1 MSRRPPSKPS
11 RRRATPRVRA
21 RKPAGGA
28 GGNGASDQPTL
39 TLGQIEPIEIQQEME
54 RSFLEYSMSVIT
66 QRALPDARD
75 GLAPVHRRIL
85 HTMLEDGLRP
95 DRAHVK
101 SAEVVGHV
109 IARYHPHSLEAVYDA
124 LVRMGQDFSLR
135 YKLVDG
141 HGNFGSPDDPPAAYR
156 YCSTGDALVRLADGS
171 TRRIDEIVPG
181 AEPNSDTP
189 IDIKLLD
196 RFGNPTV
203 ATVFFHSGEHP
214 TKRLV
219 TRAGYELSGTGNHPV
234 LCLEEIAGVPML
246 QWRTLEEIKPGT
258 VVCISRAFR
267 PETEGELTAHE
278 ARLGILAG
286 MFVAEGWISEKKA
299 GFDNTDHEY
308 FMAAVYA
315 YEQLVGGQFCLKAPV
330 IESGSVLSG
339 LSINNLNALR
349 RSPLTELIGVKSA
362 RKRIPKFV
370 WESRLGAKRAF
381 LAALFEG
388 DGTVCLAQRL
398 SIHIR
403 YDTYSEGLAR
413 DVQKLLLE
421 FGIASRVF
429 RLKGGIAWR
438 VSITNRRDARL
449 FAERVNFL
457 TKKRDK
463 LAKALEQIPLESRA
477 MSADHIPF
485 MSAYVRSEAGRGRRE
500 WLSKRNF
507 DRWERL
513 EQLGDDFWPLIANT
527 EAEAVIRPL
536 VESGYFYDTVKT
548 VEDAGVQPVYSV
560 RVDSDDHSFLA
571 NGFVNHNTECR
582 LGPLALEL
590 LAGIDE
596 GTVDFIDN
604 YSGNR
609 KQPSVLPARFPNLLV
624 NGREGIAV
632 GMATKIPTHNLGEVI
647 DAAIHVLDHPNAT
660 PKDLMKFV
668 KAPDFPT
675 GGIILGRTGI
685 QDAYTTGRGS
695 IKIRAKAEIDE
706 GKRGPEIVVT
716 EIPYQTSPGSIG
728 GRIAD
733 LVNSKQ
739 LDGIR
744 NVVDQ
749 SAQGRTRLVI
759 ELKKDANANVVL
771 NNLWKHTPL
780 QTSFPMN
787 MVALVDGVP
796 RTLNLA
802 QAISAYVD
810 HQVEVVQRRTRFRLR
825 KAEDRA
831 HIIEGLIKALD
842 KIDVIIRLIRGSAD
856 RDDAR
861 KKLMAAPHK
870 FSEIQANHILDMP
883 LVRLTRLSRKELG
896 DEMNQ
901 LKATIKELKS
911 ILASD
916 AKLRGV
922 IKGELT
928 AIKDKYGDERRTA
941 LAADVGEMELTDLIV
956 DEDIVVVRTEAGY
969 IKTVQ
974 AAKYRTQHR
983 GGRGVQ
989 GANLKEAD
997 LVREIVHTTTHAQLL
1012 LFSNQG
1018 RVFRL
1023 RAHELPMKERTARGT
1038 ALINLLPLR
1047 KEESIQAIISSRE
1060 VDSDGYL
1067 FFATKLGQVKKTPFR
1082 EYDKSRKEGF
1092 IAINLRKRDELVRV
1106 VATSGSDDII
1116 IVTRQGQ
1123 SIRFTEAVVRSMGRS
1138 AAGVRGIRLRPG
1150 DEVVSCDVVDDAGSI
1165 LIVTDAGFGKRTLLR
1180 HWRRIG
1186 RGNQGIR
1193 AIKLTERKGYVVG
1206 AFLVEPEDEVF
1217 MVSSGGITVRIPVKG
1232 ISEQGRDATGVRVM
1246 ALERGQRVASAAP
1259 AFSTR
1264 TDEPAQ

>member
-1 MSRRPPSKPS
+1 MARRPPNKPN
-11 RRRATPRVRA
+11 RRRAAPRARVRKGA
-21 RKPAGGA
+21 AA
-28 GGNGASDQPTL
+28 GGNGSGEQPTL

-156 YCSTGDALVRLADGS
+156 YCVAGDSMVRLADG
-171 TRRIDEIVPG
+171 TTKRIDELVPD
-181 AEPNSDTP
+181 AEPDSDTP

-196 RFGNPTV
+196 KFGNAV
-203 ATVFFHSGEHP
+203 AGQMLFHSGAHP
-214 TKRLV
+214 TKRLR
-219 TRAGYELSGTGNHPV
+219 TRAGYELVGTDNHPI
-234 LCLEEIAGVPML
+234 LCLESIAGVPIL
-246 QWRTLEEIKPGT
+246 QWRRVDEIVPGT
-258 VVCISRAFR
+258 VVCISRTYR
-267 PETEGELTAHE
+267 PETEGALTGDE

-286 MFVAEGWISEKKA
+286 MFVSEGWASESRA
-299 GFDNTDHEY
+299 GFNNTDEEL
-308 FMAAVYA
+308 FTAAVGA
-315 YEQLVGGQFCLKAPV
+315 YEELIGGRFYVSSRTIA
-330 IESGSVLSG
+330 SGSVLHE
-339 LSINNLNALR
+339 LDVHNLEDLR
-349 RSPLTELIGVKSA
+349 RSRLAELIGKRSA
-362 RKRIPKFV
+362 DKQVPRCI
-370 WESRLGAKRAF
+370 WASALGVKRAF
-381 LAALFEG
+381 LATMFEG
-388 DGTVCLAQRL
+388 DGSVSLAERA

-403 YDTYSEGLAR
+403 YDSYSRKLAR
-413 DVQKLLLE
+413 DVQSLLLE
-421 FGIASRVF
+421 FGVASRILE
-429 RLKGGIAWR
+429 LKGGTAWR

-449 FAERVNFL
+449 FQERVGFL
-457 TKKRDK
+457 TRKKELLD
-463 LAKALEQIPLESRA
+463 AALEQIPRVSRA

-485 MSAYVRSEAGRGRRE
+485 IAAYVRAEAGRGKRE

-513 EQLGDDFWPLIANT
+513 DQLGDEFWPLIANA
-527 EAEAVIRPL
+527 EAEAVVRPV
-536 VESGYFYDTVKT
+536 VESGYFYDTVKS
-548 VEDAGVQPVYSV
+548 VEDSGVQPVYSV
-560 RVDSDDHSFLA
+560 RVDSDDHSYLA
-571 NGFVNHNTECR
+571 NGFVNHNTEAR
-582 LGPLALEL
+582 LAPLALEL

-596 GTVDFIDN
+596 DTVDFRDN
-604 YSGNR
+604 YSG
-609 KQPSVLPARFPNLLV
+609 KYTEPAVLPSRFPNLLV

-632 GMATKIPTHNLGEVI
+632 GMATKIPTHNLREVI
-647 DAAIHVLDHPNAT
+647 DAAVHILESPNAT

-668 KAPDFPT
+668 KGPDFPT
-675 GGIILGRTGI
+675 GGMILGRQGI

-716 EIPYQTSPGSIG
+716 EIPYQTSPGGIG

-739 LDGIR
+739 VDGIR

-749 SAQGRTRLVI
+749 SAQGKVRLVI
-759 ELKKDANANVVL
+759 ELKRDANANVVL

-780 QTSFPMN
+780 QTSFPVN

-802 QAISAYVD
+802 QALSAYID
-810 HQVEVVQRRTRFRLR
+810 HQIDVVRRRTQFRLR
-825 KAEDRA
+825 KAEERA
-831 HIIEGLIKALD
+831 HIVEGLIKALD

-861 KKLMAAPHK
+861 RKLMAAPHK
-870 FSEIQANHILDMP
+870 FSEIQANHILDLP
-883 LVRLTRLSRKELG
+883 LGRLTRLSRKELG
-896 DEMNQ
+896 DEMKQ
-901 LKATIKELKS
+901 LKETIKELKA
-911 ILASD
+911 ILASP

-922 IKGELT
+922 IKGELN
-928 AIKDKYGDERRTA
+928 AIKDRYGDERKTA
-941 LAADVGEMELTDLIV
+941 LAADVGEMDITDLIA

-1047 KEESIQAIISSRE
+1047 KDESIQAIIAAGE
-1060 VDSDGYL
+1060 AGNDGYL
-1067 FFATKLGQVKKTPFR
+1067 FFTTKQGQVKKTAFK
-1082 EYDKSRKEGF
+1082 EYEKSRKEGF
-1092 IAINLRKRDELVRV
+1092 IAINLRRRDELVRV

-1123 SIRFTEAVVRSMGRS
+1123 SIRFSESNVRAMGRG
-1138 AAGVRGIRLRPG
+1138 AAGVRGIRLRQG
-1150 DEVVSCDVVDDAGSI
+1150 DEVVSCDVVVDEGSV
-1165 LIVTDAGFGKRTLLR
+1165 LIVTDAGFGKRTPLR
-1180 HWRRIG
+1180 NWRRIG

-1193 AIKLTERKGYVVG
+1193 AIKLNERKGYVVA

-1232 ISEQGRDATGVRVM
+1232 VSEQGRDATGVRVM
-1246 ALERGQRVASAAP
+1246 SLERGQRVASAAP
-1259 AFSTR
+1259 VFSTR
-1264 TDEPAQ
+1264 NGEEE